1 MEFEWDEAKSDRT
14 LRARQFDFEFAS
26 QIFLGTTLEWADT
39 RRLYGEDRIRALGEV
54 NGRLLHVVYTMR
66 GDTYRII
73 SARPANRKE
82 RLRWQSR
89 E

>member
-1 MEFEWDEAKSDRT
+1 MEFEWDEAKGDWT
-14 LRARQFDFEFAS
+14 LLARQFDFEFAS
-26 QIFLGTTLEWADT
+26 WIFRGTTLEWGDT
-39 RRLYGEDRIRALGEV
+39 RYRYGEDRIRALGEV

-66 GDTYRII
+66 GETRRLI